1 MFVTYPV
8 STVLMSDAI
17 KIATN
22 LARASGYKNVTVS
35 KAIQIAASSWDVVLV
50 VS

>member
-8 STVLMSDAI
+8 FTVLMSDAI

-22 LARASGYKNVTVS
+22 LAKASGYKNVTVS
-35 KAIQIAASSWDVVLV
+35 KTIQTGSSSWDVVLV